1 MGDLQCGGIRPDLD
15 RRAKLAFDSAKVST
29 DTDLGETHACQSG
42 V

>member
-1 MGDLQCGGIRPDLD
+1 MGDLQCAGIRPVFD
-15 RRAKLAFDSAKVST
+15 RRPKLAFDNAKVST